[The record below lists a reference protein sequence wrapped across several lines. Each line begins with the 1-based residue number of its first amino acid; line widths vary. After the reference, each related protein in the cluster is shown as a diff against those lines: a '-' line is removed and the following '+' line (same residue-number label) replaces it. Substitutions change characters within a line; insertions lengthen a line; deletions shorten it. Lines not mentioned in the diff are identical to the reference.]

1 MIISGINKLKIK
13 EAIKKISQLYT
24 PSLILNIG
32 IAGSTDKSLNI
43 GDIFEIGY
51 IYDIETQKEYKL
63 SNLSDCTLSTSNIAI
78 DKNSSITTQ
87 LVDMEASEFF
97 INAKIY
103 IDKKHIH
110 ILKIVSDYLDTTI
123 PTKEFVYK
131 LIKNNISTIRLYL
144 DE

>member
-1 MIISGINKLKIK
+1 LIISGINKLKIK